1 MMAGPA
7 TTRRGQPLLALALVL
22 VGWIAGR
29 ALTLRHDALNE
40 PPTVTASAPPLRHQP
55 LHARQVLPT
64 PRARPQPPMTS
75 ITPQPA
81 SVRRAAASPQGPSLP
96 LPAPVPLFLP
106 PLPLFA
112 PLPPRTAAPIA
123 IVAPARSQPADA
135 QEFYEPL
142 VPKDDPRW
150 SGENWLL
157 MRAGSGS
164 AAQAPGAASY
174 GASQAGAIVRYRFGK
189 GEPQDSYGYLR
200 TSLAINA
207 PGKDKEVAFGLG
219 IRPIRRLPV
228 RALVEARLQDTSRSP
243 MQVRPV
249 ATVITEVPW
258 QRLPRGFRLEAYGQA
273 GYAGGKAATA
283 FFDAQALLDH
293 PVRGVVSRN
302 GDLRAGVGMW
312 SGGQEGAVRLDVG
325 PRVAFRLEGGRLFG
339 PTRVA
344 LDWRLR
350 IAGNARPGSGPTM
363 TVTSAF

>member
-7 TTRRGQPLLALALVL
+7 ATRRGQPLLALALVL

-29 ALTLRHDALNE
+29 ALTLRHDALTE
-40 PPTVTASAPPLRHQP
+40 PPTITASAPPLPRQP

-75 ITPQPA
+75 ITPLQA
-81 SVRRAAASPQGPSLP
+81 SVRPAAAASTGPSLP
-96 LPAPVPLFLP
+96 AATPVVPLFLP
-106 PLPLFA
+106 QHPLLV
-112 PLPPRTAAPIA
+112 PLPPRTAV
-123 IVAPARSQPADA
+123 VAPARSQPADP

-207 PGKDKEVAFGLG
+207 PGKDKEVALGLG
-219 IRPIRRLPV
+219 IRPVRRLPV
-228 RALVEARLQDTSRSP
+228 RALVEARLQDTTRSS

-249 ATVITEVPW
+249 ATLITELPW
-258 QRLPRGFRLEAYGQA
+258 QRLPHGFRLEAYGQA
-273 GYAGGKAATA
+273 GYAGGKGATA

-293 PVRGVVSRN
+293 PVRRVVSRN

-325 PRVAFRLEGGRLFG
+325 PRVAFRLEGGKLVG

-344 LDWRLR
+344 LDWRFR

>member
-1 MMAGPA
+1 MSAGPA
-7 TTRRGQPLLALALVL
+7 ARRRGQPLLALALVL
-22 VGWIAGR
+22 VGWITGR
-29 ALTLRHDALNE
+29 ALTLQDYPLNG
-40 PPTVTASAPPLRHQP
+40 PPAHPASVPPLRHQP
-55 LHARQVLPT
+55 SLARQ
-64 PRARPQPPMTS
+64 
-75 ITPQPA
+75 I
-81 SVRRAAASPQGPSLP
+81 LP
-96 LPAPVPLFLP
+96 LPLRRPHPHISSLAPQRTSAPPAATSTPWPPIPSPAPVPFLLP
-106 PLPLFA
+106 PLA
-112 PLPPRTAAPIA
+112 PLPPRNAALIPPIA
-123 IVAPARSQPADA
+123 STPSQSADP

-142 VPKDDPRW
+142 VAKDDPRW

-207 PGKDKEVAFGLG
+207 PGKDKEVALGLG
-219 IRPIRRLPV
+219 IRPVRRLPV

-249 ATVITEVPW
+249 ATLITELPW